1 LLVVSPFSCDPGGII
16 ETSVAVEGWLLTLL
30 LLLVSDIVTLKL
42 RNYNK
47 IIAERIKN
55 KGYGST

>member
-1 LLVVSPFSCDPGGII
+1 M
-16 ETSVAVEGWLLTLL
+16 LTLL

-42 RNYNK
+42 RNYKK

-55 KGYGST
+55 NGSTLIVYVKVWDNKEYYSLPVESTQN